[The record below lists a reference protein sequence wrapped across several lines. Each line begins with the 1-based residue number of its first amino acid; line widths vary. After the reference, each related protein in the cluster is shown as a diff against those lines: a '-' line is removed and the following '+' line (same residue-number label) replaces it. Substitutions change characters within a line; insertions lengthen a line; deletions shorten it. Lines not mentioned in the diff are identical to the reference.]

1 MDHIWGAAETW
12 RERLPAI
19 EMSVFQEELI
29 ARGLK
34 EHADEADA
42 MPASVQF
49 PLMYTVRADLKPDHL
64 VTKRC
69 PLLPWNSGVAAGVLV
84 GPD

>member
-1 MDHIWGAAETW
+1 MAVAGGRIVVDPHTT
-12 RERLPAI
+12 
-19 EMSVFQEELI
+19 
-29 ARGLK
+29 RG
-34 EHADEADA
+34 H
-42 MPASVQF
+42 QC
-49 PLMYTVRADLKPDHL
+49 VRADLKPDHL